1 MSGDQQRL
9 AGLLVAGVGAALVGL
24 VWVTGALA
32 GLIFS
37 GSPVATPAGAAI
49 EVALRLPT
57 HLGDPRLA
65 WRPAA
70 RHGLPG
76 PVGVY
81 LVLVLELAALG
92 LTARVMAPRL
102 HGIELTALAGGRD
115 KPPVAYW
122 ARRRDLTPLI
132 VDGPKRGRV
141 TLGRRGRDLLA
152 AEEGQSVII
161 FGPTQSGKTSGL
173 VIPAILE
180 WEGPLVAVS
189 VKSDLLAPT
198 LQRREELGETWVFDP
213 TQSVDVERA
222 RATPLRSADNWE
234 GALRTA
240 HRIASSAKV
249 SAGDLSDGNFWFANG
264 EKLLAP
270 LLLAA
275 NRAGGTMETVV
286 GWVDEG
292 PEACEGTVLPILEG
306 ASEEQASRAFLAT
319 QNREERARSS
329 VYTTTET
336 MIAAWADPRVAEET
350 AGSDYTPERLLDG
363 GANTLFLISPR
374 SEQERLRVVL
384 STLIEELIGEAEE
397 MTIRNGR
404 PIAPRLLLAL
414 DEFANAAPFPRADE
428 VAATGS
434 GIGIQM
440 LTVLQDL
447 SQLKARLGNRAM
459 STVNNHPAKIAVGGI
474 ADHDT
479 TEYFS
484 RLAGTGRFAHRSTST
499 GRGRGGDSTTEGETY
514 RELAP
519 QHLLR
524 EMDAGVA
531 LLAHGNRAAT
541 RITLRPWFRGALND
555 GCVSG
560 SAIR

>member
-1 MSGDQQRL
+1 MSGDQER
-9 AGLLVAGVGAALVGL
+9 VVGL
-24 VWVTGALA
+24 VLFAIVAALMVLVWTTGALA
-32 GLIFS
+32 GLFFS
-37 GSPVATPAGAAI
+37 GSPATTPAAGAI
-49 EVALRLPT
+49 EVALRLPS
-57 HLGDPRLA
+57 HLDDPRLA
-65 WRPAA
+65 WPPVPR
-70 RHGLPG
+70 RGLPG
-76 PVGVY
+76 PVGMY
-81 LVLVLELAALG
+81 LVLVLEFAALG
-92 LTARVMAPRL
+92 VLARVLVPRL
-102 HGIELTALAGGRD
+102 RGIELAALAGGRD
-115 KPPVAYW
+115 KPPVADW

-132 VDGPKRGRV
+132 VDGPKQGRV

-222 RATPLRSADNWE
+222 RATPLRSADTWE

-249 SAGDLSDGNFWFANG
+249 SAGDLNDGNFWFANG

-384 STLIEELIGEAEE
+384 STLIEELIGEAEA
-397 MTIRNGR
+397 MTIRNGQ
-404 PIAPRLLLAL
+404 PILPRLLLAL

-447 SQLKARLGNRAM
+447 SQLKARLGNRAL

-484 RLAGTGRFAHRSTST
+484 RLAGTGQFAHRSTST
-499 GRGRGGDSTTEGETY
+499 GRGRGGDSTTEGDTY

-524 EMDAGVA
+524 EMDAGVGM
-531 LLAHGNRAAT
+531 LAHANRAAT
-541 RITLRPWFRGALND
+541 LITLRPWFRGAPK
-555 GCVSG
+555 
-560 SAIR
+560 